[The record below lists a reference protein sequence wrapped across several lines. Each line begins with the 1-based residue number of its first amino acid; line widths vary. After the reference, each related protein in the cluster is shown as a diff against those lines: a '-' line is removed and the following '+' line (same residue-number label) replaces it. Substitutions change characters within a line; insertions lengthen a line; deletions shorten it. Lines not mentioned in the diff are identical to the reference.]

1 MWCGSA
7 QPNPDLWRSERP
19 AGHPAYACWPQA
31 SEQALSN
38 DPGGSFP
45 QSLRRLLIGAPLPTS
60 AHTEERL
67 TNAEALAILSSDAL
81 SSVAYAT
88 QEIVLVLGMAGAAAL
103 HYTLPITGLIVALM
117 LVVAISYRQTIRA
130 YPHGGGSYRVSHDN
144 LGVIPGLCAGASLSI
159 DYVLTVAVSV
169 AAGIAA
175 LTSYF
180 PQLDALREPLC
191 LAAVG
196 LLMLANLRGVRSTAR
211 LLSLPTFLFMGA
223 VFTLVGAGLIQWS
236 QGALLPLP
244 VAEQTRLLGD
254 QHGAALTVIGPVLL
268 MRAFSSGCA
277 ALTGIEAISDSV
289 MAFKPLEWRNARR
302 VLTVMVIVLALMFSG
317 ISALA
322 SQLGLVVQ
330 DNGPTLLY
338 QLGERIFG
346 NGPLLLVL
354 QLATLLILLLAAN
367 TAYADFPR
375 LAAFLAQD
383 GFMPRQLASLG
394 DRLVFTNGIV
404 LLSSFAAM
412 LLLIFEGSVSR
423 LIPLYAVG
431 VFASFTLS
439 QAGMVMHWWKG
450 RSAGRGWRGKALING
465 LGCLVTAVVCGVLLY
480 SKFMLG
486 AWLVV
491 VAVPLVVGLFLV
503 IKAHYRQVASRLR
516 LGSEAAL
523 TLPPA
528 PEHGGAP
535 VLVLVGQLHRGS
547 FEALRYARTIA
558 DELVAV
564 HVDLG
569 DNGAEP
575 FRQQWSRQL
584 PQVPLVILPSPYRSL
599 VDPVTA
605 YVRQFETEHRKDRNR
620 FCTVVLPVFVT
631 RHRWENLLHNQST
644 VMLRQALRS
653 GGTRVVTTVGF
664 YL

>member
-1 MWCGSA
+1 MT
-7 QPNPDLWRSERP
+7 NDLR
-19 AGHPAYACWPQA
+19 
-31 SEQALSN
+31 
-38 DPGGSFP
+38 GSFP
-45 QSLRRLLIGAPLPTS
+45 HSLRRILIGAPLPTS
-60 AHTEERL
+60 AHAEERL

-103 HYTLPITGLIVALM
+103 RQTLPITGLIVGLM
-117 LVVAISYRQTIRA
+117 LVVAISYRQTIKA

-144 LGVIPGLCAGASLSI
+144 LGVIPGLFAGASLSI

-169 AAGIAA
+169 AAGISA

-180 PQLDALREPLC
+180 PPLEGLRTPLC
-191 LAAVG
+191 LGAVG
-196 LLMLANLRGVRSTAR
+196 LLMLANLRGVRSTAQ

-223 VFTLVGAGLIQWS
+223 VFTLVGAGLIQWG
-236 QGALLPLP
+236 QGSLIPLPL
-244 VAEQTRLLGD
+244 AEQTRLLTES
-254 QHGAALTVIGPVLL
+254 HGPSLAAVGPVLL

-289 MAFKPLEWRNARR
+289 MAFKPVEWRNARR

-338 QLGERIFG
+338 QLGGRIFG
-346 NGPLLLVL
+346 NGPLLLIL

-404 LLSSFAAM
+404 LLSGFAAV

-439 QAGMVMHWWKG
+439 QAGMVMHWWNG
-450 RSAGRGWRGKALING
+450 RDTEAGWQGKALVNG
-465 LGCLVTAVVCGVLLY
+465 IGCLVTGVVCGVLLY
-480 SKFMLG
+480 SKFTHG

-491 VAVPLVVGLFLV
+491 VGVPLVVSLFLV
-503 IKAHYRQVASRLR
+503 VKAHYRQVARRLR
-516 LGSEAAL
+516 LAPDATLS
-523 TLPPA
+523 LPPG
-528 PEHGGAP
+528 PDRGGAP
-535 VLVLVGQLHRGS
+535 VVVLVGQLHRGS
-547 FEALRYARTIA
+547 FEAVRYARSIA

-569 DNGAEP
+569 DSGAEQ

-599 VDPVTA
+599 VAPVTA
-605 YVRQFETEHRKDRNR
+605 FVRQFEIEHRKDRNR